1 VPHREDKHENDKIKE
16 ESNKLAEQRKN
27 TDAPGKHAT
36 SGCRE
41 SATPHSAP
49 G

>member
-1 VPHREDKHENDKIKE
+1 VPHHEDKHENDKIKE
-16 ESNKLAEQRKN
+16 ESNKLVEQCKN

-36 SGCRE
+36 SGRRE
-41 SATPHSAP
+41 SAAPRSAL